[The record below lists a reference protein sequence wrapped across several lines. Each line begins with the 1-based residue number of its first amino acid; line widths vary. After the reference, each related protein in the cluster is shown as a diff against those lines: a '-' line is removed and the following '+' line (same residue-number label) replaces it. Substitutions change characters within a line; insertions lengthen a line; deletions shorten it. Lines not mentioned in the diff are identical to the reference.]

1 VRRATAG
8 GRAVQAVLLL
18 LLALLPV
25 LPAAAAG
32 PVLVDVAVRD
42 SGTTLTVELVM
53 SAPAAAE
60 FERLDYPPR
69 LSITLPD
76 AALSPD
82 APRSVEIH
90 RGDVLRVR
98 VLQID
103 RPRTVRAV
111 VDLAAWTAYE
121 ISNPLPN
128 VVAVTFAVPPV
139 PAAEGRAPAPA
150 RAVTL
155 AFRDT
160 PLSDILRAIAKV
172 CGFSVFSASPLD
184 RKVTAELDAVPC
196 EVAVSIILQA
206 ADLTFR
212 RTGTVLVVLPAEKAA
227 PQAFAAGYRLSSADP
242 ETVAK
247 QLTALVKGITVQVDG
262 ATNTLYV
269 IGTEDQHAQVR
280 RLLPSLDVAAVHVQI
295 EAAVVDVSMNV
306 LRELG
311 LSWGIS
317 TPQEGGATILQAPG
331 VKVVTGLNAVARIQ
345 ALVTQGKARVLA
357 SPRIVTPSGQK
368 ATISLGEDFPIPSRD
383 AEGNVTFTFRK
394 IGVTL
399 DILPRANRDGTVT
412 SEVTVKVESVL
423 ELLPTP
429 AGPVP
434 RVASREIK
442 LVVRTRSG
450 ESIVLGGLISR
461 EERTGTVKVPFL
473 GDLPVLGRLF
483 QATTRSER
491 ESEVVFTLTP
501 RIAGQEPA
509 P

>member
-1 VRRATAG
+1 MRRATAG
-8 GRAVQAVLLL
+8 AQVIPV
-18 LLALLPV
+18 ALLILLTL
-25 LPAAAAG
+25 LPTGAAAAAA
-32 PVLVDVAVRD
+32 PILVDVAVRD
-42 SGTTLTVELVM
+42 SGTALTIELVM
-53 SAPAAAE
+53 TAPATAE
-60 FERLDYPPR
+60 FERLEYPPR

-76 AALSPD
+76 AGASPD
-82 APRSVEIH
+82 VPRTIEVH

-98 VLQID
+98 VLPFD
-103 RPRTVRAV
+103 RPRMVRAV
-111 VDLAAWTAYE
+111 IDLTAWTPYE

-139 PAAEGRAPAPA
+139 PAAEGRAPAPP

-160 PLSDILRAIAKV
+160 PLSDILRAVAKV

-227 PQAFAAGYRLSSADP
+227 PQAFAAGYHLSSADP

-247 QLTALVKGITVQVDG
+247 QLGTLVKGITTQVDG
-262 ATNTLYV
+262 ATNTVYV
-269 IGTEDQHAQVR
+269 IGTEEQHAQVR

-317 TPQEGGATILQAPG
+317 TPQDGGATILQAPG
-331 VKVVTGLNAVARIQ
+331 VKVVTGLSAVARIQ

-357 SPRIVTPSGQK
+357 SPRIITPSGQK
-368 ATISLGEDFPIPSRD
+368 ATITLGEDFPIPSRD
-383 AEGNVTFTFRK
+383 AEGNITFTFRK

-412 SEVTVKVESVL
+412 SEVTVRVESVL

-442 LVVRTRSG
+442 LVIRTPSG

-461 EERTGTVKVPFL
+461 EERAGTVKVPFL

-483 QATTRSER
+483 QATTRSDR

-501 RIAGQEPA
+501 RIVGREPA